1 MFKVNDID
9 RIIDRDIDHCTVVL
23 KDGTRYKL
31 KFGYFS
37 FEFVGDCPEDLEKID
52 QQTISFLYNYVS
64 CYGEKFFKKFEKFSK
79 YVIR

>member
-52 QQTISFLYNYVS
+52 QQTISFLYNL
-64 CYGEKFFKKFEKFSK
+64 CFMLRRKIF
-79 YVIR
+79 